1 MRASVSSL
9 NPENHP
15 FIWLQDPTTCCG
27 NLDIPTFPMNE
38 KPVELGSIDSVLWN
52 DFGMEL
58 DKHLSQM
65 NRGLKL
71 FVYCAVI
78 SGLFMALAVNVF
90 VRVVELNWQTSK
102 YIIPGIVF
110 LNFALTIGWQWSIIS
125 KNEAIEK
132 EITSICDQQFQSRFR
147 ALGYSLEYRTKWTG
161 KCKPKGARPT
171 RCIVFVPV
179 ARAFV

>member
-1 MRASVSSL
+1 
-9 NPENHP
+9 
-15 FIWLQDPTTCCG
+15 
-27 NLDIPTFPMNE
+27 
-38 KPVELGSIDSVLWN
+38 
-52 DFGMEL
+52 MEL

-71 FVYCAVI
+71 FVYYAVI

-110 LNFALTIGWQWSIIS
+110 INVALTIGWQCSIIS
-125 KNEAIEK
+125 KNEAIDK

-161 KCKPKGARPT
+161 KCKPKGARPM